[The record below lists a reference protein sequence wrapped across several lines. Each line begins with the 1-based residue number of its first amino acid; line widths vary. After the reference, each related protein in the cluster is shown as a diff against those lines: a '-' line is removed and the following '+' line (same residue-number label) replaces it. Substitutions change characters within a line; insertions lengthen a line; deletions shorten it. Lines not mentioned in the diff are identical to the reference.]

1 MLISLIF
8 SFLYLAPKALLIGA
22 AILPAAVLLVYVY
35 RHDRIEKEPRK
46 LLLTLVLLGIVATFL
61 AVATESLGAIA
72 LAWFLPGGED
82 NPAYPIWMYFV
93 VVALSEEG
101 FKYLILRW
109 RTWRSPEFN
118 CRFDAV
124 VYAVFVSLGFAL
136 WENIG
141 YVMMYGVGAAI
152 ARAITAVPGHAC
164 FGVFMG
170 AYYGLAKRS
179 ANRGETAV
187 SRLWSFLALLV
198 PTVIHGLYDY
208 IAVNETESF
217 STTFVV
223 FVLQAALEARR
234 VYRLTKKQKRS
245 LRQQASF
252 FAVPAAFF
260 IPRGSARSRLRR
272 PRPFRRGAR
281 AGPALDPVHHLLQ
294 HQSHAVDAEDHG
306 RPELSD
312 VRAVAVPDR
321 ADPLRLDDHL
331 PHDLQGHEELHRRHH
346 QRRHRRHHDHHEH
359 LHRVHLTHTAQRKA
373 DPKRDRPFRFWSCR
387 ADSNRR
393 TASRGDAVRFIVK
406 CFAFEVAS
414 SKRTS

>member
-61 AVATESLGAIA
+61 AVAAESLGAIA

-141 YVMMYGVGAAI
+141 YVLMYGVGAAI
-152 ARAITAVPGHAC
+152 ARAITAVPGHAS

-170 AYYGLAKRS
+170 AYYGLARRS
-179 ANRGETAV
+179 ENLGRHGLSV
-187 SRLWSFLALLV
+187 FWRVLALLI
-198 PTVIHGLYDY
+198 PTLIHGMYDF
-208 IAVNETESF
+208 IAVTDTETIS
-217 STTFVV
+217 SAFVV
-223 FVLQAALEARR
+223 FVLIVFALAF
-234 VYRLTKKQKRS
+234 VLVKQ
-245 LRQQASF
+245 
-252 FAVPAAFF
+252 
-260 IPRGSARSRLRR
+260 
-272 PRPFRRGAR
+272 
-281 AGPALDPVHHLLQ
+281 
-294 HQSHAVDAEDHG
+294 
-306 RPELSD
+306 LS
-312 VRAVAVPDR
+312 
-321 ADPLRLDDHL
+321 
-331 PHDLQGHEELHRRHH
+331 
-346 QRRHRRHHDHHEH
+346 
-359 LHRVHLTHTAQRKA
+359 
-373 DPKRDRPFRFWSCR
+373 KRDRYI
-387 ADSNRR
+387 DY
-393 TASRGDAVRFIVK
+393 
-406 CFAFEVAS
+406 
-414 SKRTS
+414 

>member
-22 AILPAAVLLVYVY
+22 AILPAILLLVYVY

-46 LLLTLVLLGIVATFL
+46 LLLTLVLWGVVATFL
-61 AVATESLGAIA
+61 AVAAESLGAIA

-93 VVALSEEG
+93 VVALS
-101 FKYLILRW
+101 
-109 RTWRSPEFN
+109 TWRSPEFN

-141 YVMMYGVGAAI
+141 YVMMYGVGAAL

-179 ANRGETAV
+179 ANCGETAA
-187 SRLWSFLALLV
+187 SRLWNFLALLV

-223 FVLQAALEARR
+223 FVLVVFVLAFVL
-234 VYRLTKKQKRS
+234 VKQ
-245 LRQQASF
+245 
-252 FAVPAAFF
+252 
-260 IPRGSARSRLRR
+260 
-272 PRPFRRGAR
+272 
-281 AGPALDPVHHLLQ
+281 
-294 HQSHAVDAEDHG
+294 
-306 RPELSD
+306 LS
-312 VRAVAVPDR
+312 
-321 ADPLRLDDHL
+321 
-331 PHDLQGHEELHRRHH
+331 
-346 QRRHRRHHDHHEH
+346 
-359 LHRVHLTHTAQRKA
+359 
-373 DPKRDRPFRFWSCR
+373 KRDEYI
-387 ADSNRR
+387 
-393 TASRGDAVRFIVK
+393 G
-406 CFAFEVAS
+406 
-414 SKRTS
+414 

>member
-61 AVATESLGAIA
+61 AVAAESVGAIA

-141 YVMMYGVGAAI
+141 YVMMYGVGAAL

-179 ANRGETAV
+179 ANCGETAA
-187 SRLWSFLALLV
+187 SRLWNFLALLV

-223 FVLQAALEARR
+223 FVLVVFVLAFVL
-234 VYRLTKKQKRS
+234 VKQ
-245 LRQQASF
+245 
-252 FAVPAAFF
+252 
-260 IPRGSARSRLRR
+260 
-272 PRPFRRGAR
+272 
-281 AGPALDPVHHLLQ
+281 
-294 HQSHAVDAEDHG
+294 
-306 RPELSD
+306 LS
-312 VRAVAVPDR
+312 
-321 ADPLRLDDHL
+321 
-331 PHDLQGHEELHRRHH
+331 
-346 QRRHRRHHDHHEH
+346 
-359 LHRVHLTHTAQRKA
+359 
-373 DPKRDRPFRFWSCR
+373 KRDEYI
-387 ADSNRR
+387 
-393 TASRGDAVRFIVK
+393 G
-406 CFAFEVAS
+406 
-414 SKRTS
+414 

>member
-141 YVMMYGVGAAI
+141 YVMMYGVGAAL

-187 SRLWSFLALLV
+187 SRFWRILALLV
-198 PTVIHGLYDY
+198 PTEIHGLYDY

-223 FVLQAALEARR
+223 FVLVVFVLAFVLAWPSCWSSSFRNAMSISAEHARTAKQQPAAGRRGLLWLFLLRTRR
-234 VYRLTKKQKRS
+234 V
-245 LRQQASF
+245 LRESRHR
-252 FAVPAAFF
+252 PR
-260 IPRGSARSRLRR
+260 RGSESL
-272 PRPFRRGAR
+272 
-281 AGPALDPVHHLLQ
+281 AGQFP
-294 HQSHAVDAEDHG
+294 
-306 RPELSD
+306 
-312 VRAVAVPDR
+312 
-321 ADPLRLDDHL
+321 
-331 PHDLQGHEELHRRHH
+331 
-346 QRRHRRHHDHHEH
+346 
-359 LHRVHLTHTAQRKA
+359 
-373 DPKRDRPFRFWSCR
+373 
-387 ADSNRR
+387 N
-393 TASRGDAVRFIVK
+393 
-406 CFAFEVAS
+406 
-414 SKRTS
+414 SKKSKMGI

>member
-22 AILPAAVLLVYVY
+22 AILPAILLLVYVY

-46 LLLTLVLLGIVATFL
+46 LLLTLVLWGVVATFL
-61 AVATESLGAIA
+61 AVA
-72 LAWFLPGGED
+72 GED

-101 FKYLILRW
+101 FKYLLLRW

-141 YVMMYGVGAAI
+141 YVMMYGVGAAL

-179 ANRGETAV
+179 ANCGETAA
-187 SRLWSFLALLV
+187 SRLWNFLALLV

-223 FVLQAALEARR
+223 FVLVVFVLAFVL
-234 VYRLTKKQKRS
+234 VKQ
-245 LRQQASF
+245 
-252 FAVPAAFF
+252 
-260 IPRGSARSRLRR
+260 
-272 PRPFRRGAR
+272 
-281 AGPALDPVHHLLQ
+281 
-294 HQSHAVDAEDHG
+294 
-306 RPELSD
+306 LS
-312 VRAVAVPDR
+312 
-321 ADPLRLDDHL
+321 
-331 PHDLQGHEELHRRHH
+331 
-346 QRRHRRHHDHHEH
+346 
-359 LHRVHLTHTAQRKA
+359 
-373 DPKRDRPFRFWSCR
+373 KRDEYI
-387 ADSNRR
+387 
-393 TASRGDAVRFIVK
+393 G
-406 CFAFEVAS
+406 
-414 SKRTS
+414 